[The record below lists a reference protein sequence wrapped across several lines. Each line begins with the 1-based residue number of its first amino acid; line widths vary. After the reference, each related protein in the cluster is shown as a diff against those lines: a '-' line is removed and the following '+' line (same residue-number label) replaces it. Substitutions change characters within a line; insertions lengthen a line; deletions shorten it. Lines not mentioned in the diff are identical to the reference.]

1 MNSSRP
7 YIVRAIYEWIADNDM
22 TPYLLVDADRTDLD
36 APTEYAEDGRLV
48 LNVSPRAV
56 QGLSMGNDV
65 IRFSAR
71 FGGVARGVTIPV
83 SAVMAVYARENGQG
97 MLFGAEDEGSEQT
110 QQGSEATQEV
120 NSGQDPEGGDG
131 GDNSSGSPDSGG
143 SKRPNLR
150 VVK

>member
-7 YIVRAIYEWIADNDM
+7 YLVRAIYEWIADNDN
-22 TPYLLVDADRTDLD
+22 TPYLLVDANRTDLD
-36 APTEYAEDGRLV
+36 APVEYAEEGRLV

-83 SAVMAVYARENGQG
+83 GTVIAVYARENGQG
-97 MLFGAEDEGSEQT
+97 MLFGSEDDGEEDPQRGAET
-110 QQGSEATQEV
+110 TQEI
-120 NSGQDPEGGDG
+120 NSGQDPDG
-131 GDNSSGSPDSGG
+131 GDEPSGG
-143 SKRPNLR
+143 SSSSSGVAKRPSLR

>member
-7 YIVRAIYEWIADNDM
+7 YLVRAIYEWIADNDK
-22 TPYLLVDADRTDLD
+22 TPYLLVDASRSDID

-56 QGLSMGNDV
+56 QGLNMGNDV

-83 SAVMAVYARENGQG
+83 GAVMAVYARENGQG
-97 MLFGAEDEGSEQT
+97 MMFGAEDEMEEETNQSG
-110 QQGSEATQEV
+110 EATHEV
-120 NSGQDPEGGDG
+120 NAGQDPDG
-131 GDNSSGSPDSGG
+131 GDDAPGSSSSNSGG
-143 SKRPNLR
+143 GKRPNLR